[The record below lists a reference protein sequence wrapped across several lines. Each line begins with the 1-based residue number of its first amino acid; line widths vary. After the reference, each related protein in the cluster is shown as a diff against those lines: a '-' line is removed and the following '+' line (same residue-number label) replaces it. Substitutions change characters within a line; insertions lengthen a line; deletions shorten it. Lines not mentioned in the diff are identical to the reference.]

1 MERVLAGAV
10 LEAKTDS
17 VMTRPEIQL
26 EADEARV
33 LGVLIE
39 KEACTPDQYPL
50 SLNALTSGCNQKSNR
65 DPVMN
70 LGESTV
76 YSCLERLRMQQL
88 AGAVHPL
95 GSRVERFRHNA
106 GETLGASPRELAVLA
121 ELLMR
126 GSQARGELRQRAHRM
141 QPMQS
146 LEELEA
152 VLSTLKQKGLVVES
166 APAPGSRANQ
176 IDERLS
182 RSKASSPSVASPSSA
197 GKTSSAPGDLSSAQP
212 TASAASSVSRS
223 ASERGP
229 ASDSSRG
236 APGGGLE
243 SRVEELEREVR
254 RLSQQLSSLARGLGE
269 ELPD

>member
-1 MERVLAGAV
+1 MLAGAEP
-10 LEAKTDS
+10 EAKTGS

-65 DPVMN
+65 DPVLN

-76 YSCLERLRMQQL
+76 YSCLERLRMQRL

-106 GETLGASPRELAVLA
+106 GETLGASPSELAVLA

-126 GSQARGELRQRAHRM
+126 GSQARGELRQRVHRM

-152 VLSTLKQKGLVVES
+152 VLSTLKQKGLVGES
-166 APAPGSRANQ
+166 APAPGSRPNQ
-176 IDERLS
+176 IEERLS
-182 RSKASSPSVASPSSA
+182 RSKAPSPSRMGGEDSAPGEFASARSSA
-197 GKTSSAPGDLSSAQP
+197 G
-212 TASAASSVSRS
+212 AASSVPGPTLEQG
-223 ASERGP
+223 AGP
-229 ASDSSRG
+229 ASSQG
-236 APGGGLE
+236 AVGRGLE
-243 SRVEELEREVR
+243 NRVAELEQEVR
-254 RLSQQLSSLARGLGE
+254 RLSRQLSSLARGLGE